1 MMRNRIFGGIGVVWG
16 GAILLSGLVPKTTEV
31 SASYSSGQLV
41 GYVVGGLMLVVG
53 GYYLVSGGKNIPND
67 SGPSGER

>member
-16 GAILLSGLVPKTTEV
+16 GVILLSGLVPKTTEA

-67 SGPSGER
+67 SGPSRER